1 MSPYRRNI
9 LVGTT
14 VILALVF
21 LGWMILKFGDRPAR
35 IFSTPTM
42 PITFVSDR
50 GDGLGEGSNITYRG
64 VSVGRV
70 KTVKRTPDGKQV
82 IIDSEVDVTPPLPAN
97 LQGEI
102 VMLSALGGT
111 STLTL
116 QITGPSEL
124 GQLQSG
130 ATLGAHFAGLQFLPP
145 EFADLARELKTTAQQ
160 FRESQV
166 ILHVDE
172 QVAKAGKVLDS
183 ANQFISDPKLRENI
197 TTAAANIRSASETIN
212 RIGTK
217 LDKLSDQA
225 TATMTDVRT
234 TVNKGGEN
242 LDSISK
248 QLNERLAQIGKTLDH
263 FESVASKIDAGQ
275 GTAGQLVNDPKLYQ
289 SLVDSARELNLTISD
304 FKRLVEQWEQEG
316 VSFKLK

>member
-14 VILALVF
+14 VLMALVF

-42 PITFVSDR
+42 PVTFVSDR

-111 STLTL
+111 STMTL
-116 QITGPSEL
+116 QLLEPEEKGKLEAGS
-124 GQLQSG
+124 
-130 ATLGAHFAGLQFLPP
+130 TLRAHYVGLQFLPP
-145 EFADLARELKTTAQQ
+145 EFADLARELRTTAQQ
-160 FRESQV
+160 FRESKL

-172 QVAKAGKVLDS
+172 QVQKAGKVLDS
-183 ANQFISDPKLRENI
+183 AEQFISDPQLRENI
-197 TTAAANIRSASETIN
+197 KIAAANVRSASETIN
-212 RIGTK
+212 RVGEK

-234 TVNKGGEN
+234 TVNKGGQN
-242 LDSISK
+242 IDTVSK
-248 QLNERLAQIGKTLDH
+248 QVNERLAQIGKTLDH
-263 FESVASKIDAGQ
+263 FESVASKIDNGQ
-275 GTAGQLVNDPKLYQ
+275 GTAGQMINDPKLYQ
-289 SLVDSARELNLTISD
+289 ALVDSARELNLTISD
-304 FKRLVEQWEQEG
+304 LRRLVEQWEQEG
-316 VSFKLK
+316 VSLKLK

>member
-42 PITFVSDR
+42 QVTFVSDR

-111 STLTL
+111 STMTL
-116 QITGPSEL
+116 QLLEPEEKGTL
-124 GQLQSG
+124 AAGQ
-130 ATLGAHFAGLQFLPP
+130 TLRAHYVGLQFLPP
-145 EFADLARELKTTAQQ
+145 EFADLARELRTTAQQ
-160 FRESQV
+160 FRESKL

-172 QVAKAGKVLDS
+172 QVQKAGKVLDS
-183 ANQFISDPKLRENI
+183 ANQFISDPQLRENVKI
-197 TTAAANIRSASETIN
+197 AAANIRSASETIN
-212 RIGTK
+212 R
-217 LDKLSDQA
+217 
-225 TATMTDVRT
+225 V
-234 TVNKGGEN
+234 GE
-242 LDSISK
+242 
-248 QLNERLAQIGKTLDH
+248 
-263 FESVASKIDAGQ
+263 
-275 GTAGQLVNDPKLYQ
+275 
-289 SLVDSARELNLTISD
+289 
-304 FKRLVEQWEQEG
+304 
-316 VSFKLK
+316 

>member
-9 LVGTT
+9 LVGVT

-35 IFSTPTM
+35 IFSTPMM

-64 VSVGRV
+64 VSIGRV

-82 IIDSEVDVTPPLPAN
+82 IIDAEVDTTPPLPAN
-97 LQGEI
+97 VQGEI

-111 STLTL
+111 STMTL
-116 QITGPSEL
+116 QLLDPDEKGKLEH
-124 GQLQSG
+124 G
-130 ATLGAHFAGLQFLPP
+130 ATIRAHYVGLQFLPP
-145 EFADLARELKTTAQQ
+145 EFADLARELRATAQQ
-160 FRESQV
+160 FRESKL
-166 ILHVDE
+166 ILHFDE
-172 QVAKAGKVLDS
+172 QVQKAGKMLDS
-183 ANQFISDPKLRENI
+183 ANEFISDPKLREDVK
-197 TTAAANIRSASETIN
+197 TAAANIRTASETIN

-217 LDKLSDQA
+217 LDKLSDDA

-234 TVNKGGEN
+234 TVNKGGQNIE
-242 LDSISK
+242 SISK
-248 QLNERLAQIGKTLDH
+248 QVNERLAQIGKTLDR
-263 FESVASKIDAGQ
+263 FESVATKIDNGQ

-289 SLVDSARELNLTISD
+289 ALVDSARELSLTISD